1 MISGNSCNIM
11 KKPNFVK
18 PKTGFLFQSKN
29 GAMIIRYNHIS
40 KKSVFIIS
48 KVELVL
54 REIFTKILIPIY
66 FKLNGFIKLEI
77 DIFSNIVLEI
87 F

>member
-1 MISGNSCNIM
+1 MISDNSCTIM

-29 GAMIIRYNHIS
+29 GAKIIKCDHIS
-40 KKSVFIIS
+40 KKSVFITS
-48 KVELVL
+48 KIELIL

-66 FKLNGFIKLEI
+66 FKL
-77 DIFSNIVLEI
+77 D
-87 F
+87 